1 MIPVEKNKTYE
12 IKIAA
17 LGSNGEGIGRIRGWN
32 HWHEK
37 GRDKRTGPDFPG

>member
-17 LGSNGEGIGRIRGWN
+17 LGSNGEGIGRIEGY
-32 HWHEK
+32 
-37 GRDKRTGPDFPG
+37 TGHCPERPAVC